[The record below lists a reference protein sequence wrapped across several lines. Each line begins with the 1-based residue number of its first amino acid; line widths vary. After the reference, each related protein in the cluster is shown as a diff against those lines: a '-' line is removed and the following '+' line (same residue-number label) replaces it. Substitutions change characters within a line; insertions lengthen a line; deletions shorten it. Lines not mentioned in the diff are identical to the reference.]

1 MAEAL
6 PLPRPGALSATQLSG
21 PIVILLVL
29 CMLVV
34 PLPPAAISFLFALN
48 ISAGL
53 VILGASLYIPSPSEF
68 SSFPSVL
75 LTTTLMRLALN
86 VATARAILL
95 NGFTGPGAAGRV
107 IESFGQFAVGG
118 NYVVGGIIFVI
129 LIIINFVVVT
139 KGASRVA
146 EVSARFMLDSLP
158 GRQMAIDAEINAGIL
173 SPQAAERR
181 RDTLRREADF
191 FGAMDGASKFVR
203 GDVVAAMIIL
213 VVNMLGGLIIGT
225 LQDGLPLADAART
238 YTLLTVGDGLA
249 AQIPSLTI
257 SVAAGLV
264 VTRVATGEDIGQ
276 QIKSQLSKYP
286 QALAIAGAIMGAIGV
301 VPQMAHIPFLALGGA
316 LGVSAWRL
324 SRSAIAQNEAI
335 AAGMAAPAAPNEV
348 KADSLLDVTGVDPL
362 GMNIGFAL
370 APLVGTPPSAATPG
384 GQDAGRLL
392 NRLTAVR
399 QRYGRAMGFLVPA
412 VHIRDS
418 SDLPAHGYRFAL
430 RGASIGGGEAWPG
443 QFLAIEGPMVT
454 EKLSLGRAVKDPAFG
469 QSAIWIPQSA
479 IPEAEELGYTVVDA
493 ASAIATHF
501 AEILKRHGAELLGRP
516 QVEGLMTRLAE
527 TTPRLAEDLRT
538 NLSIGIIRQVLQGLL
553 SEEVPIRDFERIGE
567 ALVEEADGQI
577 KDVERLLAA
586 VRLRLGR
593 FIVAQCAGTDPVFR
607 VAVLQ
612 TRLEALIT
620 KSLRTAK
627 ESGIGTEI
635 EAETATHLRDA
646 AQAAASA
653 MRARGQKPV
662 LVVQGAIRRPVA
674 RTVSGILPVI
684 ALEEIPE
691 TTKLQVVQTAE
702 PGTVPEASHA

>member
-1 MAEAL
+1 MAETAIL
-6 PLPRPGALSATQLSG
+6 RRPGALSATQLSG

-29 CMLVV
+29 VMLVV
-34 PLPPAAISFLFALN
+34 PLPPPAISFLFALN

-53 VILGASLYIPSPSEF
+53 VILGASLYVPSPAEF

-75 LTTTLMRLALN
+75 LATTLMRLALN

-95 NGFTGPGAAGRV
+95 NGYTGPGAAGHV

-118 NYVVGGIIFVI
+118 NYVVGGIIFAI

-181 RDTLRREADF
+181 RDSLRREADF

-213 VVNMLGGLIIGT
+213 VVNMVGGLVIGT

-276 QIKSQLSKYP
+276 QIQSQLSRYP
-286 QALAIAGAIMGAIGV
+286 QALAIAAAIMGAIGV
-301 VPQMAHIPFLALGGA
+301 VPQMAHIPFLLLAAALGTA
-316 LGVSAWRL
+316 AWRL
-324 SRSAIAQNEAI
+324 SRRAQAQD
-335 AAGMAAPAAPNEV
+335 AAAEVAEPQTNEV
-348 KADSLLDVTGVDPL
+348 KTDSLVDVTGVDPL

-370 APLVGTPPSAATPG
+370 APLVGPG
-384 GQDAGRLL
+384 EGRLL

-418 SDLPAHGYRFAL
+418 SDLPAHGYRFTL
-430 RGASIGGGEAWPG
+430 RGAAIGGGEAWPG
-443 QFLAIEGPMVT
+443 QFLAIEGAMVS
-454 EKLSLGRAVKDPAFG
+454 EKLSVGRPVRDPAFG
-469 QSAIWIPQSA
+469 HEAVWIPQGA
-479 IPEAEELGYTVVDA
+479 IPAAEELGYTVVDA
-493 ASAIATHF
+493 PSAMATHF
-501 AEILKRHGAELLGRP
+501 AEILKRYGAELLGRP
-516 QVEGLMTRLAE
+516 QVEGLMSRLAE
-527 TTPRLAEDLRT
+527 TSPRLAEDLRT
-538 NLSIGIIRQVLQGLL
+538 QLPTGLVRQVLQGLL
-553 SEEVPIRDFERIGE
+553 AEEVPIRDFERIAE
-567 ALVEEADGQI
+567 ALVEASDGTV
-577 KDVERLLAA
+577 KDPERLLAA

-593 FIVAQCAGTDPVFR
+593 FIAGQFAGPELSLR
-607 VAVLQ
+607 VAVLPN
-612 TRLEALIT
+612 RLEELVA
-620 KSLRTAK
+620 KSVRTAR
-627 ESGIGTEI
+627 ESGLGPEI
-635 EAETATHLRDA
+635 EAETANHLR
-646 AQAAASA
+646 QAAAAAARA

-662 LVVQGAIRRPVA
+662 LVVQAALRRALA
-674 RTVSGILPVI
+674 RVVGGLLPVI

-691 TTKLQVVQTAE
+691 TIALQVVHTAE
-702 PGTVPEASHA
+702 PGGANA

>member
-1 MAEAL
+1 MAEAAIIA
-6 PLPRPGALSATQLSG
+6 RPGALSATQLSG

-29 CMLVV
+29 VMLVV

-75 LTTTLMRLALN
+75 LATTLMRLALN

-95 NGFTGPGAAGRV
+95 NGYTGPGAAGRV

-213 VVNMLGGLIIGT
+213 VVNMLGGLVIGT

-238 YTLLTVGDGLA
+238 FTLLTVGDGLA

-276 QIKSQLSKYP
+276 QIKTQLSKYP
-286 QALAIAGAIMGAIGV
+286 QALAIAAAIMGAIGV
-301 VPQMAHIPFLALGGA
+301 VPEMAHIPFLALAAA
-316 LGVSAWRL
+316 LGTAAWRL
-324 SRSAIAQNEAI
+324 ARAARLQDAA
-335 AAGMAAPAAPNEV
+335 AAGPAPAPSSEV
-348 KADSLLDVTGVDPL
+348 KTDSLVDVTGVDPL

-370 APLVGTPPSAATPG
+370 APLVGPG
-384 GQDAGRLL
+384 EGRLL

-418 SDLPAHGYRFAL
+418 SDLPAHGYRFTL
-430 RGASIGGGEAWPG
+430 RGAAIGGGEAWPG
-443 QFLAIEGPMVT
+443 QWLAIEGPMVT
-454 EKLSLGRAVKDPAFG
+454 EKLNLGRAVKDPAFG
-469 QSAIWIPQSA
+469 QAAIWIPQGA
-479 IPEAEELGYTVVDA
+479 IPAAEELGYTVVDA
-493 ASAIATHF
+493 PSAIATHF
-501 AEILKRHGAELLGRP
+501 AEILKRFGAELLGRP
-516 QVEGLMTRLAE
+516 QVEGLMSRLAE
-527 TTPRLAEDLRT
+527 TTPRLAEDLRAQ
-538 NLSIGIIRQVLQGLL
+538 LSIGLIRQVLQGLL
-553 SEEVPIRDFERIGE
+553 AEEVPVRDFERIGE
-567 ALVEEADGQI
+567 ALVEAADGAA
-577 KDVERLLAA
+577 KEPVRDVEKLLAA

-593 FIVAQCAGTDPVFR
+593 FIVAQAAGPEAVLR

-612 TRLEALIT
+612 PRLEELVA
-620 KSLRTAK
+620 KSVRTGR
-627 ESGIGTEI
+627 ESGIGPEI
-635 EAETATHLRDA
+635 EAETATHLR
-646 AQAAASA
+646 QAAEAASRA
-653 MRARGQKPV
+653 MRARGLKPV
-662 LVVQGAIRRPVA
+662 LVVQAAIRRAVA
-674 RTVSGILPVI
+674 RAIAGLMPVL

-691 TTKLQVVQTAE
+691 TLPLQVVQTAE
-702 PGTVPEASHA
+702 PPAPAPQAMAPANG

>member
-1 MAEAL
+1 MADTLAL
-6 PLPRPGALSATQLSG
+6 ARPRGFSLSQLSG
-21 PIVILLVL
+21 PLVILLVL
-29 CMLVV
+29 VMLAI
-34 PLPPAAISFLFALN
+34 PLPGPAISFLFALN

-75 LTTTLMRLALN
+75 LATTLMRLALN

-95 NGFTGPGAAGRV
+95 NGYTGPGAAGHV

-181 RDTLRREADF
+181 REALRQEADF

-225 LQDGLPLADAART
+225 LQYGLPLGDAART

-264 VTRVATGEDIGQ
+264 VTRVATGEDIGA

-286 QALAIAGAIMGAIGV
+286 QALAIAAAITIAIGL
-301 VPQMAHIPFLALGGA
+301 VPEMAHIPFLLLGTA

-324 SRSAIAQNEAI
+324 SRAQPQTEQLEA
-335 AAGMAAPAAPNEV
+335 AQGENAKPEV
-348 KADSLLDVTGVDPL
+348 KPDSLTDVSGVDPL

-370 APLVGTPPSAATPG
+370 APMVGQG
-384 GQDAGRLL
+384 EGRLL
-392 NRLTAVR
+392 GRLTAVR

-418 SDLPAHGYRFAL
+418 SELPAHGYRFTL
-430 RGASIGGGEAWPG
+430 RGAVIGIGEAWPG
-443 QFLAIEGPMVT
+443 QWLAIEGPMVVD
-454 EKLSLGRAVKDPAFG
+454 KLTIGRPVKDPAFG
-469 QSAIWIPQSA
+469 QNAVWIPQGS
-479 IPEAEELGYTVVDA
+479 IPAAEELGYTVVDA
-493 ASAIATHF
+493 ASAVATHF
-501 AEILKRHGAELLGRP
+501 AEVLKRYGADLLGRP

-527 TTPRLAEDLRT
+527 TTPRLAEDLRAT
-538 NLSIGIIRQVLQGLL
+538 LSAGVIRQVCQGLL
-553 SEEVPIRDFERIGE
+553 AEEVPVRDFERIAE
-567 ALVEEADGQI
+567 ALVEAADGGT
-577 KDVERLLAA
+577 KEPERLLAA

-593 FIVAQCAGTDPVFR
+593 FIAGQFMGGEPALR

-612 TRLEALIT
+612 PKLEELVT
-620 KSLRTAK
+620 KSLRAGR
-627 ESGIGTEI
+627 ENAASEV
-635 EAETATHLRDA
+635 EAEIATHLR
-646 AQAAASA
+646 QAAEQAAKA
-653 MRARGQKPV
+653 MRARGAKPV
-662 LVVQGAIRRPVA
+662 LVVQLALRRAVA
-674 RTVSGILPVI
+674 KCVSGITPVI

-691 TTKLQVVQTAE
+691 TMPLQVVHTAE
-702 PGTVPEASHA
+702 PANG

>member
-1 MAEAL
+1 MAEAAA
-6 PLPRPGALSATQLSG
+6 LPRASALSLTQLSG

-29 CMLVV
+29 VMLVV
-34 PLPPAAISFLFALN
+34 PLPPVCISFLFALN

-53 VILGASLYIPSPSEF
+53 VILGASLYIPSPAEF

-75 LTTTLMRLALN
+75 LATTLMRLALN

-95 NGFTGPGAAGRV
+95 NGYAGPGAAGRV

-181 RDTLRREADF
+181 REMLRREADF

-225 LQDGLPLADAART
+225 LQYGLPLADAART

-264 VTRVATGEDIGQ
+264 VTRVATGEDIGG

-286 QALAIAGAIMGAIGV
+286 QAMAIAAGLTGAIGLI
-301 VPQMAHIPFLALGGA
+301 PEMAHIPFLMLAGA
-316 LGVSAWRL
+316 LGTAAWRL
-324 SRSAIAQNEAI
+324 SRAAQAPEAAVEPGE
-335 AAGMAAPAAPNEV
+335 AAGAEGKSAEPKVDALV
-348 KADSLLDVTGVDPL
+348 DVSGVDPL

-370 APLVGTPPSAATPG
+370 TPLVGAG
-384 GQDAGRLL
+384 EGRLL

-412 VHIRDS
+412 VHIRNS
-418 SDLPAHGYRFAL
+418 SELTAHGYRFTL
-430 RGASIGGGEAWPG
+430 RGAAIGGGEAWPG
-443 QFLAIEGPMVT
+443 QWLAIEGPMVT
-454 EKLSLGRAVKDPAFG
+454 EKLVVGRAVKDPAFG
-469 QSAIWIPQSA
+469 QAAVWIPQGA
-479 IPEAEELGYTVVDA
+479 IPAAEELGYTVVDA
-493 ASAIATHF
+493 PSAIATHF

-538 NLSIGIIRQVLQGLL
+538 NLSIGLVRQVLQGLL
-553 SEEVPIRDFERIGE
+553 AEEVPIRDFERIAE
-567 ALVEEADGQI
+567 ALVEAADGGV
-577 KDVERLLAA
+577 KDPEKLMAA

-593 FIVAQCAGTDPVFR
+593 FIVSQFSGAESTLH
-607 VAVLQ
+607 VAVLPPK
-612 TRLEALIT
+612 LEELVG

-627 ESGIGTEI
+627 DGGIGAEV
-635 EAETATHLRDA
+635 EAETAQHLRNA
-646 AQAAASA
+646 AVQAART
-653 MRARGQKPV
+653 MRAKGVKPL
-662 LVVQGAIRRPVA
+662 LVVQAAMRRAAA
-674 RTVSGILPVI
+674 RTVAGIIPVV
-684 ALEEIPE
+684 ALEEIPD
-691 TTKLQVVQTAE
+691 TMPLQVIATAE
-702 PGTVPEASHA
+702 PGAANA

>member
-1 MAEAL
+1 MAEAAI
-6 PLPRPGALSATQLSG
+6 LPRPGSLSATQLSG

-29 CMLVV
+29 AMLVV

-75 LTTTLMRLALN
+75 LATTLMRLALN

-95 NGFTGPGAAGRV
+95 NGYTGPGAAGHV

-118 NYVVGGIIFVI
+118 NFVVGGIIFVI
-129 LIIINFVVVT
+129 LIIINFMVVT

-286 QALAIAGAIMGAIGV
+286 QALAIAAAIMGAIGL
-301 VPQMAHIPFLALGGA
+301 VPQMAHIPFLMFAAALGTA
-316 LGVSAWRL
+316 AWRL
-324 SRSAIAQNEAI
+324 SQAAKAQDEAA
-335 AAGMAAPAAPNEV
+335 AAGTAPAAAQNNEV
-348 KADSLLDVTGVDPL
+348 KPDSLIDVTGVDPL

-370 APLVGTPPSAATPG
+370 APLVGPG
-384 GQDAGRLL
+384 EGRLL

-418 SDLPAHGYRFAL
+418 SDLPAHGYRFTL

-443 QFLAIEGPMVT
+443 QWLAIEGPMVT
-454 EKLSLGRAVKDPAFG
+454 EKLSIGRPVKDPAFG
-469 QSAIWIPQSA
+469 QAAVWIPQGG
-479 IPEAEELGYTVVDA
+479 IPAAEDLGYTVVDA
-493 ASAIATHF
+493 PSAMATHF

-538 NLSIGIIRQVLQGLL
+538 NLSIGLIRQVLQGLL
-553 SEEVPIRDFERIGE
+553 AEEVPIRDFERIGE
-567 ALVEEADGQI
+567 ALVEAADGGT
-577 KDVERLLAA
+577 KDVDKLLAA

-593 FIVAQCAGTDPVFR
+593 FIVTQVAGADPVLR

-612 TRLEALIT
+612 QRLEELVA
-620 KSLRTAK
+620 KSLRTGR
-627 ESGIGTEI
+627 ESGIGPEV
-635 EAETATHLRDA
+635 EAETATYLR
-646 AQAAASA
+646 QAAESAARA
-653 MRARGQKPV
+653 MRQRGLKPV
-662 LVVQGAIRRPVA
+662 LVVQGLTRRAVA
-674 RTVSGILPVI
+674 RATGGLIPVL

-691 TTKLQVVQTAE
+691 TLPLQVVHTAE
-702 PGTVPEASHA
+702 PGPANG

>member
-1 MAEAL
+1 MADTLAL
-6 PLPRPGALSATQLSG
+6 ANPRGFSLGQFLGQLSG
-21 PIVILLVL
+21 PLVILMVLV
-29 CMLVV
+29 MLAV

-75 LTTTLMRLALN
+75 LATTLMRLALN

-95 NGFTGPGAAGRV
+95 NGYTGPGAAGHV

-118 NYVVGGIIFVI
+118 NYVVGGIIFLI

-181 RDTLRREADF
+181 RDSLRREADF

-213 VVNMLGGLIIGT
+213 AVNMLGGLIIGT
-225 LQDGLPLADAART
+225 MQYGLPLADAART

-264 VTRVATGEDIGQ
+264 VTRVSTGEDIGA

-286 QALAIAGAIMGAIGV
+286 QALAIASAITIAIGL
-301 VPQMAHIPFLALGGA
+301 VPQMAHIPFLLLGGA

-324 SRSAIAQNEAI
+324 SRAQPEAELAK
-335 AAGMAAPAAPNEV
+335 AALKPGAAEGGKPEV
-348 KADSLLDVTGVDPL
+348 KPDSLTDVSGVDPL

-370 APLVGTPPSAATPG
+370 APMVGPG
-384 GQDAGRLL
+384 EGRLL
-392 NRLTAVR
+392 GRLTAVR

-418 SDLPAHGYRFAL
+418 SELPAHGYRFTL
-430 RGASIGGGEAWPG
+430 RGAAIGGGEAWPS
-443 QFLAIEGPMVT
+443 QWLAIEGPMVI
-454 EKLSLGRAVKDPAFG
+454 EKLTIGRPVKDPAFG
-469 QSAIWIPQSA
+469 QNAVWIPQGA
-479 IPEAEELGYTVVDA
+479 IPAAEELGYTVVDA

-501 AEILKRHGAELLGRP
+501 AEVLKRHGAELLGRP

-527 TTPRLAEDLRT
+527 TTPRLTEDLRAT
-538 NLSIGIIRQVLQGLL
+538 LSIGIIRQVLQGLL
-553 SEEVPIRDFERIGE
+553 AEEVPVRDFERIGE
-567 ALVEEADGQI
+567 ALVEAADGGA
-577 KDVERLLAA
+577 KDPEKLLAA

-593 FIVAQCAGTDPVFR
+593 FIVSQFAGTEPALR

-612 TRLEALIT
+612 PKLEELVT
-620 KSLRTAK
+620 KSLRAAR
-627 ESGIGTEI
+627 EGAGEV
-635 EAETATHLRDA
+635 EAEIATHLR
-646 AQAAASA
+646 QAAEQAAKA
-653 MRARGQKPV
+653 MRARGAKPV
-662 LVVQGAIRRPVA
+662 LVVQAAMRRAVA
-674 RTVSGILPVI
+674 KCVNGLLPVI

-691 TTKLQVVQTAE
+691 TMPLQVVHTAE
-702 PGTVPEASHA
+702 PAAHG

>member
-1 MAEAL
+1 MADAAV
-6 PLPRPGALSATQLSG
+6 LPRPGSLSATQLSG
-21 PIVILLVL
+21 PIMILLVL
-29 CMLVV
+29 AMLVV

-68 SSFPSVL
+68 SAFPSVL
-75 LTTTLMRLALN
+75 LATTLMRLALN

-95 NGFTGPGAAGRV
+95 NGFTGPGAAGQV
-107 IESFGQFAVGG
+107 IESFGEFAVGG

-173 SPQAAERR
+173 SPQAAEKRR
-181 RDTLRREADF
+181 ETLRREADF

-213 VVNMLGGLIIGT
+213 VVNMLGGLVIGM

-276 QIKSQLSKYP
+276 QIKSQISRYP
-286 QALAIAGAIMGAIGV
+286 QALAIAAGIMGAIGL
-301 VPQMAHIPFLALGGA
+301 VPQMAHIPFLAFAGA
-316 LGVSAWRL
+316 LGTTAWRL
-324 SRSAIAQNEAI
+324 SRKAEAADAAI
-335 AAGMAAPAAPNEV
+335 AAGVAPANAAPET
-348 KADSLLDVTGVDPL
+348 KTDSLVDVSGVDPL

-370 APLVGTPPSAATPG
+370 TPLVGTG
-384 GQDAGRLL
+384 EGRLL

-418 SDLPAHGYRFAL
+418 SDLPAHGYRFTL

-443 QFLAIEGPMVT
+443 QWLAIEGPMVT
-454 EKLSLGRAVKDPAFG
+454 EKLTMGRAVRDPAFA
-469 QSAIWIPQSA
+469 QPAVWIPQTA
-479 IPEAEELGYTVVDA
+479 IPQAEELGYTVVDA
-493 ASAIATHF
+493 PSAMATHF

-538 NLSIGIIRQVLQGLL
+538 NLPMGLIRQVLQALL
-553 SEEVPIRDFERIGE
+553 AEEVPIRDFERIAE
-567 ALVEEADGQI
+567 ALVETADAGV
-577 KDVERLLAA
+577 KDFERLLAA

-593 FIVAQCAGTDPVFR
+593 FIVTQFAGTEPTLR

-612 TRLEALIT
+612 QRLEELIA
-620 KSLRTAK
+620 KSLRNMRD
-627 ESGIGTEI
+627 SGIGQEI
-635 EAETATHLRDA
+635 EAETAGHLRRA
-646 AQAAASA
+646 AEAAARA
-653 MRARGQKPV
+653 MRGRGQKPV
-662 LVVQGAIRRPVA
+662 LVVQGGLRRVVA
-674 RTVSGILPVI
+674 RTIGGILPV
-684 ALEEIPE
+684 LGLDEIPD
-691 TTKLQVVQTAE
+691 TTQLQVVQTAE
-702 PGTVPEASHA
+702 PGLADA

>member
-1 MAEAL
+1 MADAATMG
-6 PLPRPGALSATQLSG
+6 RPGALSATQLSG

-29 CMLVV
+29 VMLVV

-75 LTTTLMRLALN
+75 LATTLMRLALN

-107 IESFGQFAVGG
+107 IESFGEFAVGG

-181 RDTLRREADF
+181 RDALRREADF

-213 VVNMLGGLIIGT
+213 VVNMLGGLVIGT

-238 YTLLTVGDGLA
+238 FTLLTVGDGLA

-276 QIKSQLSKYP
+276 QIKSQLARYP
-286 QALAIAGAIMGAIGV
+286 QALAIAAAIMGAIGL
-301 VPQMAHIPFLALGGA
+301 VPQMAHIPFLILAAALGI
-316 LGVSAWRL
+316 SAWRL
-324 SRSAIAQNEAI
+324 SRAAIAEDAAI
-335 AAGMAAPAAPNEV
+335 AAGTPPAGAGPAEV
-348 KADSLLDVTGVDPL
+348 KADSLIDVTGVDPL

-370 APLVGTPPSAATPG
+370 APLVGPG
-384 GQDAGRLL
+384 EGRLL

-418 SDLPAHGYRFAL
+418 SELPAHGYRFTL
-430 RGASIGGGEAWPG
+430 RGAAIGGGEAWPG
-443 QFLAIEGPMVT
+443 QWLAIEGPMVT
-454 EKLSLGRAVKDPAFG
+454 EPLTVGRPVKDPAFG
-469 QSAIWIPQSA
+469 QSASWIPQSA
-479 IPEAEELGYTVVDA
+479 IPTAEDMGYTVVDA
-493 ASAIATHF
+493 PSAIATHF
-501 AEILKRHGAELLGRP
+501 AEILKRNGAELLGRP
-516 QVEGLMTRLAE
+516 QVEGLISRLAE

-538 NLSIGIIRQVLQGLL
+538 NLPVGLIRQVLQGLL
-553 SEEVPIRDFERIGE
+553 SEEVPVRDFERIAE
-567 ALVEEADGQI
+567 ALVETADGPGRDGQ
-577 KDVERLLAA
+577 
-586 VRLRLGR
+586 VR
-593 FIVAQCAGTDPVFR
+593 
-607 VAVLQ
+607 
-612 TRLEALIT
+612 
-620 KSLRTAK
+620 
-627 ESGIGTEI
+627 
-635 EAETATHLRDA
+635 
-646 AQAAASA
+646 
-653 MRARGQKPV
+653 
-662 LVVQGAIRRPVA
+662 
-674 RTVSGILPVI
+674 
-684 ALEEIPE
+684 
-691 TTKLQVVQTAE
+691 
-702 PGTVPEASHA
+702 

>member
-1 MAEAL
+1 MAEAAA
-6 PLPRPGALSATQLSG
+6 LPRPGALSLTQLSG

-29 CMLVV
+29 VMLVM
-34 PLPPAAISFLFALN
+34 PLPPACISFLFALN

-53 VILGASLYIPSPSEF
+53 VILGASLYIPSPAEF

-75 LTTTLMRLALN
+75 LATTLMRLALN

-95 NGFTGPGAAGRV
+95 NGYAGPGAAGKV

-181 RDTLRREADF
+181 RDMLRREADF

-225 LQDGLPLADAART
+225 LQYGLPLADAART

-264 VTRVATGEDIGQ
+264 VTRVATGEDIGG

-286 QALAIAGAIMGAIGV
+286 QALAIAAGLTGAIGLI
-301 VPQMAHIPFLALGGA
+301 PEMAHIPFLVLAAAMGTA
-316 LGVSAWRL
+316 AWRL
-324 SRSAIAQNEAI
+324 SRAANASEA
-335 AAGMAAPAAPNEV
+335 ATEAGKVAGAEGKPAEPKV
-348 KADSLLDVTGVDPL
+348 DSLVDVTGVDPL

-370 APLVGTPPSAATPG
+370 TPLVGAG
-384 GQDAGRLL
+384 EGRLL

-418 SDLPAHGYRFAL
+418 SELSAHGYRFTL
-430 RGASIGGGEAWPG
+430 RGAAIGGGEAWPG
-443 QFLAIEGPMVT
+443 QWLAIEGPMVA
-454 EKLSLGRAVKDPAFG
+454 EKLTVGRAVKDPAFG
-469 QSAIWIPQSA
+469 QAAVWIPQGA
-479 IPEAEELGYTVVDA
+479 IPAAEELGYTVVDA
-493 ASAIATHF
+493 PSAIATHF

-538 NLSIGIIRQVLQGLL
+538 NLSIGLVRQVLQGLL
-553 SEEVPIRDFERIGE
+553 AEEVPIRDFERIAE
-567 ALVEEADGQI
+567 ALVESADGGV
-577 KDVERLLAA
+577 KDPEKLLAA
-586 VRLRLGR
+586 TRLRLGR
-593 FIVAQCAGTDPVFR
+593 FIVSQLVGTESTLR
-607 VAVLQ
+607 VAVLPPK
-612 TRLEALIT
+612 LEELVG

-627 ESGIGTEI
+627 DGGIGAEV
-635 EAETATHLRDA
+635 EAETAQHLRDA
-646 AQAAASA
+646 AVQAART
-653 MRARGQKPV
+653 MRAKGAKPV
-662 LVVQGAIRRPVA
+662 LVVQAAMRRAVA
-674 RTVSGILPVI
+674 RTVPGIIPVI

-691 TTKLQVVQTAE
+691 TTPLQVITTAE
-702 PGTVPEASHA
+702 PGAANA

>member
-1 MAEAL
+1 MAEASA
-6 PLPRPGALSATQLSG
+6 LPRPGSLSATQLSG

-29 CMLVV
+29 TMLVV

-75 LTTTLMRLALN
+75 LATTLMRLALN

-95 NGFTGPGAAGRV
+95 NGFTGPGAAGHV
-107 IESFGQFAVGG
+107 IESFGEFAVGG

-225 LQDGLPLADAART
+225 LQYGLPLADAART

-276 QIKSQLSKYP
+276 QIKSQLAKYP
-286 QALAIAGAIMGAIGV
+286 QALAIAAAIMGAIGL
-301 VPQMAHIPFLALGGA
+301 VPQMAHIPFLVLAAA

-324 SRSAIAQNEAI
+324 SRAAIAEDAAI
-335 AAGMAAPAAPNEV
+335 AAGASPAASPAEV
-348 KADSLLDVTGVDPL
+348 KTDSLVDVTGVDPL

-370 APLVGTPPSAATPG
+370 APLVGPG
-384 GQDAGRLL
+384 EGRLL

-418 SDLPAHGYRFAL
+418 SDLPAHGYRFTL

-443 QFLAIEGPMVT
+443 QWLAIEGPMVT
-454 EKLSLGRAVKDPAFG
+454 EKLSIGRAVKDPAFG
-469 QSAIWIPQSA
+469 QSAVWVPQGA
-479 IPEAEELGYTVVDA
+479 IPAAEELGYTVVDA
-493 ASAIATHF
+493 PSAMATHF

-538 NLSIGIIRQVLQGLL
+538 NLSIGLIRQVLQGLL
-553 SEEVPIRDFERIGE
+553 AEEVPIRDFERIGE
-567 ALVEEADGQI
+567 ALVEAADGTT

-593 FIVAQCAGTDPVFR
+593 FIVTQCAGTEPTLR

-612 TRLEALIT
+612 QRLEELVA
-620 KSLRTAK
+620 KSLRTGK
-627 ESGIGTEI
+627 ESGIGPEI
-635 EAETATHLRDA
+635 EAETAGHLR
-646 AQAAASA
+646 QAAEQAARA
-653 MRARGQKPV
+653 MRSRGQKPV
-662 LVVQGAIRRPVA
+662 LVVQGTIRRAVA
-674 RTVSGILPVI
+674 RALSGVMPVI
-684 ALEEIPE
+684 ALEEIPD
-691 TTKLQVVQTAE
+691 TLPLQVVQTAE
-702 PGTVPEASHA
+702 PGGGHG

>member
-6 PLPRPGALSATQLSG
+6 AIVRPRAFSLSQLSG
-21 PIVILLVL
+21 PVVILMVLV
-29 CMLVV
+29 MLAV
-34 PLPPAAISFLFALN
+34 PLPPPAISFLFALN

-75 LTTTLMRLALN
+75 LATTLMRLALN

-95 NGFTGPGAAGRV
+95 NGYTGPGAAGHV
-107 IESFGQFAVGG
+107 IESFGQFAVDG
-118 NYVVGGIIFVI
+118 NYVVGGIIFLI

-181 RDTLRREADF
+181 RDALRREADF

-213 VVNMLGGLIIGT
+213 AVNMIGGLVIGT
-225 LQDGLPLADAART
+225 LQYGLPLSDAART

-264 VTRVATGEDIGQ
+264 VTRVATGEDIGA

-286 QALAIAGAIMGAIGV
+286 QALAIAAAITGAIGL
-301 VPQMAHIPFLALGGA
+301 VPHMAHIPFLMLGGA
-316 LGVSAWRL
+316 LGVASWRL
-324 SRSAIAQNEAI
+324 SRPRPEEEPADGAADEA
-335 AAGMAAPAAPNEV
+335 AKPELKP
-348 KADSLLDVTGVDPL
+348 DSLTDVSGVDPL

-370 APLVGTPPSAATPG
+370 APMVGQG
-384 GQDAGRLL
+384 EGRLL
-392 NRLTAVR
+392 GRLTAVR

-418 SDLPAHGYRFAL
+418 SELPAHGYRFTL
-430 RGASIGGGEAWPG
+430 RGAAIGSGEAWPG
-443 QFLAIEGPMVT
+443 QWLAIEGPMVV
-454 EKLSLGRAVKDPAFG
+454 EKLTIGRPVKDPAFG
-469 QSAIWIPQSA
+469 QNAVWIPQGA
-479 IPEAEELGYTVVDA
+479 IPAAEELGYTVVDT

-501 AEILKRHGAELLGRP
+501 AETLKRHGAELLGRP

-527 TTPRLAEDLRT
+527 TTPRLAEDLRAA
-538 NLSIGIIRQVLQGLL
+538 LSAGVIRQVCQGLL
-553 SEEVPIRDFERIGE
+553 AEEVPVRDFERIAE
-567 ALVEEADGQI
+567 ALVEAADNGT
-577 KDVERLLAA
+577 KEPERLLSA

-593 FIVAQCAGTDPVFR
+593 FIVGQLAGAEPTLR

-612 TRLEALIT
+612 PKLEELVS
-620 KSLRTAK
+620 KSVRAAR
-627 ESGIGTEI
+627 EAAGTEV
-635 EAETATHLRDA
+635 EAEIATHLR
-646 AQAAASA
+646 QAAEQAAKA
-653 MRARGQKPV
+653 MRARGAKPV
-662 LVVQGAIRRPVA
+662 LVVQAAMRRAVA
-674 RTVSGILPVI
+674 KCVSGLLPVI

-691 TTKLQVVQTAE
+691 TMPLQVVHTAE
-702 PGTVPEASHA
+702 PAHG

>member
-1 MAEAL
+1 MAEAAI
-6 PLPRPGALSATQLSG
+6 LPRPGSLSATQLSG

-29 CMLVV
+29 AMLVV

-75 LTTTLMRLALN
+75 LATTLMRLALN

-95 NGFTGPGAAGRV
+95 NGYTGPGAAGRV

-118 NYVVGGIIFVI
+118 NFVVGGIIFVI
-129 LIIINFVVVT
+129 LIIINFMVVT

-181 RDTLRREADF
+181 RDNLRREADF

-213 VVNMLGGLIIGT
+213 VVNMLGGLVIGT

-286 QALAIAGAIMGAIGV
+286 QALAIAAAIMGAIGL
-301 VPQMAHIPFLALGGA
+301 VPQMAHVPFLIFAAALGTA
-316 LGVSAWRL
+316 AWRL
-324 SRSAIAQNEAI
+324 SQTAKAQDEAA
-335 AAGMAAPAAPNEV
+335 AAGIAPAAAQNNEV
-348 KADSLLDVTGVDPL
+348 KTDSLIDVTGVDPL

-370 APLVGTPPSAATPG
+370 APLVGPG
-384 GQDAGRLL
+384 EGRLH

-418 SDLPAHGYRFAL
+418 SDLPAHGYRFTL

-443 QFLAIEGPMVT
+443 QWLAIEGPMVT
-454 EKLSLGRAVKDPAFG
+454 EKLSIGRIVKDPAFG
-469 QSAIWIPQSA
+469 QAAVWIPQGG
-479 IPEAEELGYTVVDA
+479 IPAAEDLGYTVVDA
-493 ASAIATHF
+493 PSAMATHF

-538 NLSIGIIRQVLQGLL
+538 NLSIGLIRQVLQGLL
-553 SEEVPIRDFERIGE
+553 AEEVPIRDFERIGE
-567 ALVEEADGQI
+567 ALVEAADGGT
-577 KDVERLLAA
+577 KDIEKLLAA

-593 FIVAQCAGTDPVFR
+593 FIVTQVAGAEPTLR

-612 TRLEALIT
+612 QRLEELVA
-620 KSLRTAK
+620 KSLRTGR
-627 ESGIGTEI
+627 ESGLGPEV
-635 EAETATHLRDA
+635 EAETATHLR
-646 AQAAASA
+646 QAAENAARA
-653 MRARGQKPV
+653 MRLRGLKPV
-662 LVVQGAIRRPVA
+662 LVVQGVIRRAIARAIGGIIPV
-674 RTVSGILPVI
+674 L

-691 TTKLQVVQTAE
+691 TLPLQVVHTAE
-702 PGTVPEASHA
+702 PGAANG

>member
-1 MAEAL
+1 MADTLAL
-6 PLPRPGALSATQLSG
+6 ARPRGFSLSQLSG
-21 PIVILLVL
+21 PLVILLVL
-29 CMLVV
+29 VMLAI
-34 PLPPAAISFLFALN
+34 PLPGPAISFLFALN

-53 VILGASLYIPSPSEF
+53 VILAASLYIPSPSEF

-75 LTTTLMRLALN
+75 LATTLMRLALN

-95 NGFTGPGAAGRV
+95 NGYTGPGAAGHV

-181 RDTLRREADF
+181 REALRQEADF

-225 LQDGLPLADAART
+225 LQYGLPLGDAART

-264 VTRVATGEDIGQ
+264 VTRVATGEDIGA

-286 QALAIAGAIMGAIGV
+286 QALAIAAAITIAIGL
-301 VPQMAHIPFLALGGA
+301 VPEMAHIPFLLLGTA
-316 LGVSAWRL
+316 LGVSSWRL
-324 SRSAIAQNEAI
+324 SRAQPQTEQLEA
-335 AAGMAAPAAPNEV
+335 AQGENAKPEV
-348 KADSLLDVTGVDPL
+348 KPDSLTDVSGVDPL

-370 APLVGTPPSAATPG
+370 APMVGQG
-384 GQDAGRLL
+384 EGRLL
-392 NRLTAVR
+392 GRLTAVR

-418 SDLPAHGYRFAL
+418 SELPAHGYRFTL
-430 RGASIGGGEAWPG
+430 RGAVIGSGEAWPG
-443 QFLAIEGPMVT
+443 QWLAIEGPMVVD
-454 EKLSLGRAVKDPAFG
+454 KLTIGRPVKDPAFG
-469 QSAIWIPQSA
+469 QNAVWIPQGS
-479 IPEAEELGYTVVDA
+479 IPAAEELGYTVVDA
-493 ASAIATHF
+493 ASAVATHF
-501 AEILKRHGAELLGRP
+501 AEVLKRYGADLLGRP

-527 TTPRLAEDLRT
+527 TTPRLAEDLRAT
-538 NLSIGIIRQVLQGLL
+538 LSAGVIRQVCQGLL
-553 SEEVPIRDFERIGE
+553 AEEVPVRDFERIAE
-567 ALVEEADGQI
+567 ALVEAADGGT
-577 KDVERLLAA
+577 KEPERLLAA

-593 FIVAQCAGTDPVFR
+593 FIAGQFMGGEPALR

-612 TRLEALIT
+612 PKLEELVT
-620 KSLRTAK
+620 KSLRAGR
-627 ESGIGTEI
+627 ENPASEV
-635 EAETATHLRDA
+635 EAEIATHLR
-646 AQAAASA
+646 QAAEQAAKA
-653 MRARGQKPV
+653 MRARGAKPV
-662 LVVQGAIRRPVA
+662 LVVQLALRRAVA
-674 RTVSGILPVI
+674 KCVSGITPVI

-691 TTKLQVVQTAE
+691 TMPLQVVHTAE
-702 PGTVPEASHA
+702 PANG

>member
-6 PLPRPGALSATQLSG
+6 TAAPVRAITLTQLSG
-21 PIVILLVL
+21 PVVILLVL
-29 CMLVV
+29 VMLAV
-34 PLPPAAISFLFALN
+34 PLPPPAISFLFALN

-68 SSFPSVL
+68 SSFPSIL
-75 LTTTLMRLALN
+75 LATTLMRLALN

-95 NGFTGPGAAGRV
+95 NGYTGPGAAGHV
-107 IESFGQFAVGG
+107 IESFGEFAVGG
-118 NYVVGGIIFVI
+118 NYVVGGIIFII
-129 LIIINFVVVT
+129 LIIINFVVIT

-181 RDTLRREADF
+181 RETLRREADF

-213 VVNMLGGLIIGT
+213 AVNMIGGLIIGT
-225 LQDGLPLADAART
+225 LQYGLPLADAART

-264 VTRVATGEDIGQ
+264 VTRVATGEDIGA

-286 QALAIAGAIMGAIGV
+286 QALGIASALTIAIGL
-301 VPQMAHIPFLALGGA
+301 VPEMAHIPFLLLGGA
-316 LGVSAWRL
+316 LGVSAWR
-324 SRSAIAQNEAI
+324 IAR
-335 AAGMAAPAAPNEV
+335 AGRDMAGSAAPGKQKNGDEAKPETKPDGLN
-348 KADSLLDVTGVDPL
+348 DVSGVDPL

-370 APLVGTPPSAATPG
+370 APMVGAG
-384 GQDAGRLL
+384 EGRLL
-392 NRLTAVR
+392 GRLTAVR

-418 SDLPAHGYRFAL
+418 SELPAHGYRFTL
-430 RGASIGGGEAWPG
+430 RGAAIGGGEAWPG
-443 QFLAIEGPMVT
+443 QWLAIEGPMVVET
-454 EKLSLGRAVKDPAFG
+454 LSIGRPVKDPAFG
-469 QSAIWIPQSA
+469 QNALWIPQGA
-479 IPEAEELGYTVVDA
+479 IPAAEELGYTVVDA

-501 AEILKRHGAELLGRP
+501 AEVLKRFGAELLGRP

-527 TTPRLAEDLRT
+527 TTPRLAEDLRA
-538 NLSIGIIRQVLQGLL
+538 NLAIGVVRQVLQGLL
-553 SEEVPIRDFERIGE
+553 AEEVPVRDFERIAE
-567 ALVEEADGQI
+567 ALVEAADGGV
-577 KDVERLLAA
+577 KDPEKLLAA

-593 FIVAQCAGTDPVFR
+593 FIIGQITGADPVLR
-607 VAVLQ
+607 VSVLQ
-612 TRLEALIT
+612 PKLEELAG
-620 KSLRTAK
+620 KSARAAR
-627 ESGIGTEI
+627 EGASGDI
-635 EAETATHLRDA
+635 EAETATHLR
-646 AQAAASA
+646 QAAEQAAKA
-653 MRARGQKPV
+653 MRARGAKPV
-662 LVVQGAIRRPVA
+662 LVVQGAIRRAVA
-674 RTVSGILPVI
+674 KCVHGLIQVI

-691 TTKLQVVQTAE
+691 TMKLQVIHNAE
-702 PGTVPEASHA
+702 PGPANG

>member
-1 MAEAL
+1 MAEVSV
-6 PLPRPGALSATQLSG
+6 LPRPGALSATQLSG

-29 CMLVV
+29 TMLVV

-75 LTTTLMRLALN
+75 LATTLMRLALN

-95 NGFTGPGAAGRV
+95 NGFTGPGAAGHV

-129 LIIINFVVVT
+129 LIIINFMVVT

-181 RDTLRREADF
+181 RDALRREADF

-203 GDVVAAMIIL
+203 GDVMAAMIIL

-276 QIKSQLSKYP
+276 QIKSQLSRYP
-286 QALAIAGAIMGAIGV
+286 QALAIAAGIMGAIGL
-301 VPQMAHIPFLALGGA
+301 VPQMAHIPFLMFAAA

-324 SRSAIAQNEAI
+324 SRRAIAQDAAI
-335 AAGMAAPAAPNEV
+335 AAGTAPVAALGNEV
-348 KADSLLDVTGVDPL
+348 KTDSLVDVTGVDPL

-370 APLVGTPPSAATPG
+370 APLVGPG
-384 GQDAGRLL
+384 EGRLL

-418 SDLPAHGYRFAL
+418 SDLPAHGYRFTL

-443 QFLAIEGPMVT
+443 QWLAIEGPLVT
-454 EKLSLGRAVKDPAFG
+454 EKLLVGRVVKDPAFA
-469 QSAIWIPQSA
+469 QPAVWIAQGA
-479 IPEAEELGYTVVDA
+479 IPAAEELGYTVVDA
-493 ASAIATHF
+493 PSAMATHF
-501 AEILKRHGAELLGRP
+501 AEILKKHGAELLGRP

-527 TTPRLAEDLRT
+527 TTPRLAEDLRS
-538 NLSIGIIRQVLQGLL
+538 NLTIGLIRQVLQGLL
-553 SEEVPIRDFERIGE
+553 AEEVPIRDFERIGE
-567 ALVEEADGQI
+567 ALVEAADAPG
-577 KDVERLLAA
+577 KDVEKLLAA

-593 FIVAQCAGTDPVFR
+593 FIVTQCAGTEPVLR

-612 TRLEALIT
+612 QRLEELVS
-620 KSLRTAK
+620 KSVRTGR
-627 ESGIGTEI
+627 ESGIGPEI
-635 EAETATHLRDA
+635 EAETATHVR
-646 AQAAASA
+646 QAAEQAARA

-662 LVVQGAIRRPVA
+662 MVVQQSIRRAVA
-674 RTVSGILPVI
+674 KVISGIMPVI

-691 TTKLQVVQTAE
+691 TLALQVVQTAE
-702 PGTVPEASHA
+702 PGGVHG

>member
-1 MAEAL
+1 MADTLAL
-6 PLPRPGALSATQLSG
+6 PRAPGALSFTQLSG

-29 CMLVV
+29 VMLVV

-75 LTTTLMRLALN
+75 LATTLMRLALN

-95 NGFTGPGAAGRV
+95 NGYTGPGAAGHV

-118 NYVVGGIIFVI
+118 NYVVGGIIFLI

-173 SPQAAERR
+173 SPSAAERR
-181 RDTLRREADF
+181 RDSLRREADF

-213 VVNMLGGLIIGT
+213 LVNMIGGLVIGT
-225 LQDGLPLADAART
+225 LQYGLPLADAART

-264 VTRVATGEDIGQ
+264 VTRVATGEDIGE
-276 QIKSQLSKYP
+276 QIRSQLARYP
-286 QALAIAGAIMGAIGV
+286 QALAIAAAITGAIGL
-301 VPQMAHIPFLALGGA
+301 VPQMAHIPFLLLAVALGTA
-316 LGVSAWRL
+316 AWRL
-324 SRSAIAQNEAI
+324 DR
-335 AAGMAAPAAPNEV
+335 AAKAAAAPEVQGKTAPAAEV
-348 KADSLLDVTGVDPL
+348 KTDSLVDVTGVDPL
-362 GMNIGFAL
+362 GMNIGFGL
-370 APLVGTPPSAATPG
+370 APLVGQG
-384 GQDAGRLL
+384 EGRLL

-412 VHIRDS
+412 VHVRDS
-418 SDLPAHGYRFAL
+418 SDLPAHGYRFTL
-430 RGASIGGGEAWPG
+430 RGAAIGGGEAWPG
-443 QFLAIEGPMVT
+443 QWLAIEGPMVV
-454 EKLSLGRAVKDPAFG
+454 EKLSIGRAVKDPAFG
-469 QSAIWIPQSA
+469 QAAVWVPQSA
-479 IPEAEELGYTVVDA
+479 IPAAEELGYTVVDA
-493 ASAIATHF
+493 PSAMATHF

-516 QVEGLMTRLAE
+516 QVEGLLTRLAE
-527 TTPRLAEDLRT
+527 TTPRLAEDLRA
-538 NLSIGIIRQVLQGLL
+538 NLAVGLVRQVLQFLL
-553 SEEVPIRDFERIGE
+553 AEEVPIRDFERIAE
-567 ALVEEADGQI
+567 ALVEAADGGA
-577 KDVERLLAA
+577 KDPEKLLVA

-593 FIVAQCAGTDPVFR
+593 FIVSQIAGADPVFR
-607 VAVLQ
+607 VAVLPP
-612 TRLEALIT
+612 RLEELVT

-627 ESGIGTEI
+627 ENAIGAEV
-635 EAETATHLRDA
+635 EAETAQHLREA
-646 AQAAASA
+646 AGLAAKS
-653 MRARGQKPV
+653 MRARGLKPV
-662 LVVQGAIRRPVA
+662 LVVPAGLRRAVA
-674 RTVSGILPVI
+674 RAASTLLPVV
-684 ALEEIPE
+684 ALEEIPD
-691 TTKLQVVQTAE
+691 TMPLQVVQTAE
-702 PGTVPEASHA
+702 PEATNG

>member
-1 MAEAL
+1 MAESPAL
-6 PLPRPGALSATQLSG
+6 PSITSLRMTLTQLAG
-21 PIVILLVL
+21 PTVVLMILV
-29 CMLVV
+29 MLVV

-48 ISAGL
+48 ISSGL
-53 VILGASLYIPSPSEF
+53 VILGASLYITSPAEF

-75 LTTTLMRLALN
+75 LATTLMRLALN

-95 NGFTGPGAAGRV
+95 NGYSGPGAAGRV

-118 NYVVGGIIFVI
+118 NYVVGGIIFII

-181 RDTLRREADF
+181 RENLRREADF

-213 VVNMLGGLIIGT
+213 TVNMLGGLIIGT
-225 LQDGLPLADAART
+225 MQYGLPLADAART

-264 VTRVATGEDIGQ
+264 VTRVSTGEDIGA
-276 QIKSQLSKYP
+276 QIKSQFSKYP
-286 QALAIAGAIMGAIGV
+286 QALAIAAGLTGAIGL
-301 VPQMAHIPFLALGGA
+301 VPEMSHLPFLIIAGTLGTA
-316 LGVSAWRL
+316 AWRL
-324 SRSAIAQNEAI
+324 SRAAEAPQ
-335 AAGMAAPAAPNEV
+335 AALPGTAAPGEV
-348 KADSLLDVTGVDPL
+348 KIDGLADVTGVDPL

-370 APLVGTPPSAATPG
+370 APLVGPG
-384 GQDAGRLL
+384 EGRLL
-392 NRLTAVR
+392 GRLTAVR

-418 SDLPAHGYRFAL
+418 AELPAHGYRFTL
-430 RGASIGGGEAWPG
+430 RGAPIGGGEAWPG
-443 QFLAIEGPMVT
+443 QWLAIEGPLVT
-454 EKLSLGRAVKDPAFG
+454 DKLTIGRVVKDPAFG
-469 QSAIWIPQSA
+469 HAAVWIPQGA
-479 IPEAEELGYTVVDA
+479 IPAAEEQGYTVVDA
-493 ASAIATHF
+493 PAAIATHF

-538 NLSIGIIRQVLQGLL
+538 NLPTGLIRQVLQGLL
-553 SEEVPIRDFERIGE
+553 AEEVPIRDFERIAE
-567 ALVEEADGQI
+567 ALVEVADGGA
-577 KDVERLLAA
+577 KDFEKLLAA

-593 FIVAQCAGTDPVFR
+593 FIVSQIAGTDATLR
-607 VAVLQ
+607 VAVLPP
-612 TRLEALIT
+612 RLEELIA
-620 KSLRTAK
+620 KSLRAGR
-627 ESGIGTEI
+627 ESGMGAEV
-635 EAETATHLRDA
+635 EAETAQHLRTA
-646 AQAAASA
+646 AEAASRT

-662 LVVQGAIRRPVA
+662 LVVQGAWRRPVA
-674 RTVSGILPVI
+674 RVVAGLLPVL
-684 ALEEIPE
+684 ALEEVPE
-691 TTKLQVVQTAE
+691 TLKLQVVATAE
-702 PGTVPEASHA
+702 PGDVHA